1 MKADEI
7 RELGA
12 DDIRSRLAELER
24 ERFNLKFRGATEALA
39 NPLRLRTIRRDIARL
54 QTVLAEKAR
63 TTANTVEAA
72 R

>member
-1 MKADEI
+1 MKAKEI
-7 RELGA
+7 RELSA
-12 DDIRSRLAELER
+12 DDIRARLAELER
-24 ERFNLKFRGATEALA
+24 ERFNLRFRGATESLG